1 MPVYKFN
8 KKYKDKELDRLV
20 KPGEEVE
27 MTIKR
32 AEEIEEGLS
41 RRIPGFK
48 AERVDEPEKET
59 KKPKKKETK
68 EKE

>member
-8 KKYKDKELDRLV
+8 KRYKDKELDRLV

-48 AERVDEPEKET
+48 AERVDEPEKEK

>member
-8 KKYKDKELDRLV
+8 KRYKDKELDRLV

-48 AERVDEPEKET
+48 VERVDEPEKEK